1 MCPQLG
7 ALEGYIEA
15 LYSQAPQR
23 MAQIVPSLMD
33 GVVLLCTSSA
43 HFAEQ
48 EHTEGLVRKISSQI
62 CALCQVRLQFSLSL
76 SLSLFPGHSTARAG
90 SRWCVAAG
98 APARDGQRLASP
110 RRAALEGRRR
120 LLHSGRSVHRA
131 CDAGAGGYRRPPG
144 TTSGPDGPRGV
155 RHRRSAPQG
164 AELGGEPS
172 AVRPMIIAG
181 IWVAFFQEYQ
191 QYSCEQGRGGAFDGR
206 GVRRDA
212 AGALGNAA
220 PPV

>member
-62 CALCQVRLQFSLSL
+62 CALCQVRLQLSP
-76 SLSLFPGHSTARAG
+76 SPSPSLFPGHSTARAG
-90 SRWCVAAG
+90 S
-98 APARDGQRLASP
+98 
-110 RRAALEGRRR
+110 
-120 LLHSGRSVHRA
+120 
-131 CDAGAGGYRRPPG
+131 
-144 TTSGPDGPRGV
+144 
-155 RHRRSAPQG
+155 
-164 AELGGEPS
+164 
-172 AVRPMIIAG
+172 
-181 IWVAFFQEYQ
+181 
-191 QYSCEQGRGGAFDGR
+191 
-206 GVRRDA
+206 
-212 AGALGNAA
+212 
-220 PPV
+220 

>member
-76 SLSLFPGHSTARAG
+76 SLSLFPGHSTARAL
-90 SRWCVAAG
+90 R
-98 APARDGQRLASP
+98 PLKMPRDR
-110 RRAALEGRRR
+110 GRR
-120 LLHSGRSVHRA
+120 
-131 CDAGAGGYRRPPG
+131 
-144 TTSGPDGPRGV
+144 
-155 RHRRSAPQG
+155 
-164 AELGGEPS
+164 
-172 AVRPMIIAG
+172 
-181 IWVAFFQEYQ
+181 
-191 QYSCEQGRGGAFDGR
+191 
-206 GVRRDA
+206 
-212 AGALGNAA
+212 
-220 PPV
+220 